1 MEHREPMA
9 PLVALTEARISFGG
23 RPLVDGAAIA
33 LGRGERACLVGRNG
47 AGKSTLLKALA
58 GEIELDGGARFLQ
71 PGTRVSYLPQEP
83 RPALGA
89 TVADHAAGGLPSP
102 DPQDHRVAA
111 LLDRLSLDGARP
123 VAGLSGGEAR
133 RADLAR
139 ALAGEPDILLLDE
152 PTNHLD
158 LPTILW
164 LEEELAS
171 LTAGLLM
178 ISHDRAFLSRLTRR
192 SFWLDRG
199 RVLMLERGFPDFEAW
214 AEELAEQEGAAAHRL
229 DKRIEAETR
238 WYNRGITARRKRN
251 EGRRRAL
258 DALRRQRRE
267 RIRAQGRAK
276 LAAVAAE
283 PGGRLV
289 IEAASISKSF
299 PAPEGPRAVLRDFST
314 RILRGDRVGIIGPN
328 GAGKTTLLKLLTGQ
342 MPPDSGAVR
351 LGTNLEMLLFDQK
364 RESLDPELS
373 LWKTLA
379 PSGDSVMVDGEP
391 RHVVAYLRDFLFEER
406 QALQPVKSLSGGERS
421 RLLLARLFARPSN
434 LLVMDEPTNDLD
446 LDTLDLLEEVLA
458 DYPGTLLLVSHDR
471 DFLDRLV
478 TSVIALEG
486 DGRAAEY
493 PGGYSDYLRQR
504 PAPPEPQPRKAPV
517 RTGPAPRA
525 ERKERLS
532 FKEQRELE
540 ELPARLDALSGEI
553 AALERRLAEPDFYGR
568 DPHGFAAATARLS
581 AATAERAEAEE
592 RWLELEE
599 KRERLASG

>member
-1 MEHREPMA
+1 MA
-9 PLVALTEARISFGG
+9 PVVALAGARISFGG
-23 RPLVDGAAIA
+23 RPLVESAEIA

-58 GEIELDGGARFLQ
+58 GEIELDGGARFQQ

-83 RPALGA
+83 RPSAGA
-89 TVADHAAGGLPSP
+89 TVAEHVAAGLAAP
-102 DPQDHRVAA
+102 DRAEHRIAA

-123 VAGLSGGEAR
+123 VASLSGGEAR

-139 ALAGEPDILLLDE
+139 ALVGEPDILLLDE

-164 LEEELAS
+164 LEEELTS
-171 LTAGLLM
+171 LSAGLLT
-178 ISHDRAFLSRLTRR
+178 ISHDRAFLARLTRR
-192 SFWLDRG
+192 TFWLDRG
-199 RVLMLERGFPDFEAW
+199 RVLMLERGFASFEDW
-214 AEELAEQEGAAAHRL
+214 AGEVAEQEGAAAHRL

-267 RIRAQGRAK
+267 RIRPQGRAK
-276 LAAVAAE
+276 LSAAASD

-289 IEAASISKSF
+289 IDAQGIAKSF
-299 PAPEGPRAVLRDFST
+299 ATPAGERVILRNFST
-314 RILRGDRVGIIGPN
+314 RLLRGDRVGVIGPN

-342 MPPDSGAVR
+342 LAPDCGTVR

-379 PSGDSVMVDGEP
+379 PSGDSVMMRGEP

-421 RLLLARLFARPSN
+421 RLLLARLLARPSN

-504 PAPPEPQPRKAPV
+504 PAPPEPQPKKAPP
-517 RTGPAPRA
+517 RPEPAPRGQ
-525 ERKERLS
+525 RKERLS

-540 ELPARLDALSGEI
+540 ELPGRLDALSAEI

-568 DPHGFAAATARLS
+568 DPKGFAAATARLG
-581 AATAERAEAEE
+581 AATADRSAAEE

-599 KRERLASG
+599 KRERLSSG

>member
-1 MEHREPMA
+1 MP
-9 PLVALTEARISFGG
+9 PLVALVRARISFGG
-23 RPLVDGAAIA
+23 RPLVESADIA

-58 GEIELDGGARFLQ
+58 GEVELDDGERFLQ
-71 PGTRVSYLPQEP
+71 PGIRVAYLPQEP
-83 RPALGA
+83 RPAARA
-89 TVADHAAGGLPSP
+89 TVAEHVAAGLDRPGSE
-102 DPQDHRVAA
+102 HRVAA

-139 ALAGEPDILLLDE
+139 ALVGAPDILLLDE

-164 LEEELAS
+164 LEEELAALS
-171 LTAGLLM
+171 AGILM
-178 ISHDRAFLSRLTRR
+178 ISHDRAFLARLTRAT
-192 SFWLDRG
+192 FWLDRG
-199 RVLMLERGFPDFEAW
+199 RVLMLDGGFARFEAW
-214 AEELAEQEGAAAHRL
+214 AEELAGQEEAADHRL
-229 DKRIEAETR
+229 GKRIEAETR

-267 RIRAQGRAK
+267 RIRPQGRAR
-276 LAAVAAE
+276 LSAAASE

-289 IEAASISKSF
+289 IEAQGVSKSF
-299 PAPEGPRAVLRDFST
+299 VTPNGTRPILSDVST

-328 GAGKTTLLKLLTGQ
+328 GVGKTTLLKLLTGQ
-342 MPPDSGAVR
+342 MPPDAGTVR
-351 LGTNLEMLLFDQK
+351 LGTNLEILLFDQK
-364 RESLDPELS
+364 RESLDPDLS

-379 PSGDSVMVDGEP
+379 PSGDSVMVKGEP

-421 RLLLARLFARPSN
+421 RLLLARLFARPGN

-493 PGGYSDYLRQR
+493 PGGYSDYLVQR
-504 PAPPEPQPRKAPV
+504 PAPPEPQPRKVPS
-517 RTGPAPRA
+517 RPEPAPRSP
-525 ERKERLS
+525 RKERLS

-540 ELPARLDALSGEI
+540 ELPARLDALSAEIGEI
-553 AALERRLAEPDFYGR
+553 ERRLSEPDFYGR
-568 DPHGFAAATARLS
+568 DPKGFAAATQRL
-581 AATAERAEAEE
+581 AAAISERSQAEE
-592 RWLELEE
+592 RWLDLEE

>member
-1 MEHREPMA
+1 MA
-9 PLVALTEARISFGG
+9 PIAALAGARISFGG
-23 RPLVDGAAIA
+23 RPLIDGADLA

-58 GEIELDGGARFLQ
+58 GEIELDGGTRFVQ
-71 PGTRVSYLPQEP
+71 PGTRIAYLPQEP
-83 RPALGA
+83 RPAAGA
-89 TVADHAAGGLPSP
+89 TVAEHVAGGLGSA
-102 DPQDHRVAA
+102 DSAHHRVAA
-111 LLDRLSLDGARP
+111 VLDRLSLEAGRP
-123 VAGLSGGEAR
+123 LAELSGGEAR

-139 ALAGEPDILLLDE
+139 ALVGEPDILLLDE

-158 LPTILW
+158 LPAILW
-164 LEEELAS
+164 LEEELSS
-171 LTAGLLM
+171 LTAGILM
-178 ISHDRAFLSRLTRR
+178 ISHDRTFLARLTQRT
-192 SFWLDRG
+192 FWLDRG
-199 RVLMLERGFPDFEAW
+199 RVLTLERGFPAFEAW
-214 AEELAEQEGAAAHRL
+214 AEELAEQEEAAAHRL

-267 RIRAQGRAK
+267 RIKPQGRAK
-276 LAAVAAE
+276 LSAAASE

-289 IEAASISKSF
+289 IEAQGISKSF
-299 PAPEGPRAVLRDFST
+299 KAPEGPRQILRDFST
-314 RILRGDRVGIIGPN
+314 RILRGDRAGIIGPN

-342 MPPDSGAVR
+342 MEPDAGTVR

-379 PSGDSVMVDGEP
+379 PSGDSVMVKGEP

-493 PGGYSDYLRQR
+493 PGGYSDYLAQR
-504 PAPPEPQPRKAPV
+504 PATPAPQPRRAPV
-517 RTGPAPRA
+517 PARPEPAPRA
-525 ERKERLS
+525 QRKERLS

-540 ELPARLDALSGEI
+540 ELPARLDALSAEI

-568 DPHGFAAATARLS
+568 DPKGFALATQRLAAAS
-581 AATAERAEAEE
+581 SERSRAEE
-592 RWLELEE
+592 RWLELEG
-599 KRERLASG
+599 KRERLSSG

>member
-1 MEHREPMA
+1 MA
-9 PLVALTEARISFGG
+9 PVVALAGARISFGG
-23 RPLVDGAAIA
+23 RPLVESAEIA

-58 GEIELDGGARFLQ
+58 GEIELDGGARFQQ

-83 RPALGA
+83 RPSAGA
-89 TVADHAAGGLPSP
+89 TVAEHVAAGLAAP
-102 DPQDHRVAA
+102 DRAEHRIAA

-123 VAGLSGGEAR
+123 VASLSGGEAR

-139 ALAGEPDILLLDE
+139 ALVGEPDILLLDE

-164 LEEELAS
+164 LEEELTS
-171 LTAGLLM
+171 LSAGLLT
-178 ISHDRAFLSRLTRR
+178 ISHDRAFLARLTRR
-192 SFWLDRG
+192 TFWLDRG
-199 RVLMLERGFPDFEAW
+199 RVLILERGFASFEDW
-214 AEELAEQEGAAAHRL
+214 AGEVAEQEGAAAHRL

-267 RIRAQGRAK
+267 RIRPQGRAK
-276 LAAVAAE
+276 LSAAASD

-289 IEAASISKSF
+289 IDAQGIAKSF
-299 PAPEGPRAVLRDFST
+299 ATPAGERVILRNFST
-314 RILRGDRVGIIGPN
+314 RLLRGDRVGVIGPN

-342 MPPDSGAVR
+342 LAPDCGTVR

-379 PSGDSVMVDGEP
+379 PSGDSVMMRGEP

-421 RLLLARLFARPSN
+421 RLLLARLLARPSN

-504 PAPPEPQPRKAPV
+504 PAPPEPQPKKAPP
-517 RTGPAPRA
+517 RPEPAPRGQ
-525 ERKERLS
+525 RKERLS

-540 ELPARLDALSGEI
+540 ELPGRLDALSAEI

-568 DPHGFAAATARLS
+568 DPKGFAAATARLG
-581 AATAERAEAEE
+581 AATADRSAAEE

-599 KRERLASG
+599 KRERLSSG

>member
-1 MEHREPMA
+1 MA
-9 PLVALTEARISFGG
+9 PVVALAGARISFGG
-23 RPLVDGAAIA
+23 RPLVESADLA

-71 PGTRVSYLPQEP
+71 PGTRISYLPQEP
-83 RPALGA
+83 QPAAGA
-89 TVADHAAGGLPSP
+89 TVAEHVAAGLASS
-102 DPQDHRVAA
+102 DAADHRVAA
-111 LLDRLSLDGARP
+111 LLDRLSLDAARP
-123 VAGLSGGEAR
+123 LAGLSGGEAR

-139 ALAGEPDILLLDE
+139 ALVGAPDILLLDE

-164 LEEELAS
+164 LEEELSS
-171 LTAGLLM
+171 LPAGILI
-178 ISHDRAFLSRLTRR
+178 ISHDRAFLSKLTRR
-192 SFWLDRG
+192 TFRLDRG
-199 RVLMLERGFPDFEAW
+199 SVLMLDRGFAEYESW
-214 AEELAEQEGAAAHRL
+214 AEELAAQEEAAAHRL
-229 DKRIEAETR
+229 DKRIETETR

-267 RIRAQGRAK
+267 RVKAQGRAK
-276 LAAVAAE
+276 LSAAAAE

-289 IEAASISKSF
+289 IEAESVSKSF
-299 PAPEGPRAVLRDFST
+299 PAAEGARAVLRDFST
-314 RILRGDRVGIIGPN
+314 RVLRGDRVGVIGPN
-328 GAGKTTLLKLLTGQ
+328 GAGKTTLLRLLTGQ
-342 MPPDSGAVR
+342 MPPDSGTVR

-364 RESLDPELS
+364 RESLDPEVS

-379 PSGDSVMVDGEP
+379 PAGDSVMVKGEP

-504 PAPPEPQPRKAPV
+504 PAPPEPRPNKAPP
-517 RTGPAPRA
+517 RAEPAPRA
-525 ERKERLS
+525 PRKERLS
-532 FKEQRELE
+532 FNERRELE
-540 ELPARLDALSGEI
+540 ALPARLDALSAEI
-553 AALERRLAEPDFYGR
+553 GTLERRLAEPDFYGR
-568 DPHGFAAATARLS
+568 DPEGFATATARL
-581 AATAERAEAEE
+581 AAAIPERHAAEE
-592 RWLELEE
+592 RWLALEE
-599 KRERLASG
+599 KRERLSSG

>member
-1 MEHREPMA
+1 MA
-9 PLVALTEARISFGG
+9 PVVALAGARISFGG
-23 RPLVDGAAIA
+23 RPLVESAEIA

-58 GEIELDGGARFLQ
+58 GEIELDGGARFQQ

-83 RPALGA
+83 RPSAGA
-89 TVADHAAGGLPSP
+89 TVAEHVAAGLAAP
-102 DPQDHRVAA
+102 DRAEHRIAA

-123 VAGLSGGEAR
+123 VASLSGGEAR

-139 ALAGEPDILLLDE
+139 ALVGEPDILLLDE

-164 LEEELAS
+164 LEEELTS
-171 LTAGLLM
+171 LSAGLLT
-178 ISHDRAFLSRLTRR
+178 ISHDRAFLARLTRR
-192 SFWLDRG
+192 TFWLDRG
-199 RVLMLERGFPDFEAW
+199 RVLMLERGFASFEDW
-214 AEELAEQEGAAAHRL
+214 AGEVAEQEGAAAHRL

-267 RIRAQGRAK
+267 RIRPQGRAK
-276 LAAVAAE
+276 LSAAASD

-289 IEAASISKSF
+289 IDAQGIAKSF
-299 PAPEGPRAVLRDFST
+299 ATPAGERVILRNFST
-314 RILRGDRVGIIGPN
+314 RLLRGDRVGVIGPN

-342 MPPDSGAVR
+342 LAPDCGTVR

-379 PSGDSVMVDGEP
+379 PSGDSVMMRGEP

-421 RLLLARLFARPSN
+421 RLLLARLLARPSN

-486 DGRAAEY
+486 DGRATEY

-504 PAPPEPQPRKAPV
+504 PAPPEPQPKKAPP
-517 RTGPAPRA
+517 RPEPAPRGQ
-525 ERKERLS
+525 RKERLS

-540 ELPARLDALSGEI
+540 ELPGRLDALSAEI

-568 DPHGFAAATARLS
+568 DPKGFAAATARLG
-581 AATAERAEAEE
+581 AATADRSAAEE

-599 KRERLASG
+599 KRERLSSG

>member
-1 MEHREPMA
+1 MA
-9 PLVALTEARISFGG
+9 PLVALAGARISFGG
-23 RPLVDGAAIA
+23 PPLIDGADIA
-33 LGRGERACLVGRNG
+33 LARGDRACLVGRNG

-58 GEIELDGGARFLQ
+58 GEVELDGGARFLQ
-71 PGTRVSYLPQEP
+71 PGARIAYLPQEP
-83 RPALGA
+83 RPAAGA
-89 TVADHAAGGLPSP
+89 TVGQHVAAGLREDGSE
-102 DPQDHRVAA
+102 HRVAA
-111 LLDRLSLDGARP
+111 LLDRLWLDAARP

-139 ALAGEPDILLLDE
+139 ALVGEPDILLLDE

-171 LTAGLLM
+171 LSAGILT
-178 ISHDRAFLSRLTRR
+178 ISHDRAFLARMTRR
-192 SFWLDRG
+192 TFWLDRG
-199 RVLMLERGFPDFEAW
+199 RVLMLDRGFPGFEAW
-214 AEELAEQEGAAAHRL
+214 AADLAEQEEAAAHRL

-267 RIRAQGRAK
+267 RIKAQGRAK
-276 LAAVAAE
+276 LAAAAAE

-289 IEAASISKSF
+289 IEATAISKSF
-299 PAPEGPRAVLRDFST
+299 AAPQGARPILRDFST
-314 RILRGDRVGIIGPN
+314 RILRGDRVGIIGSN
-328 GAGKTTLLKLLTGQ
+328 GAGKTTLLKILTGQ
-342 MPPDSGAVR
+342 MQPDSGTVR
-351 LGTNLEMLLFDQK
+351 LGTNLEMLFFDQQ
-364 RESLDPELS
+364 RESLDPEAS

-379 PSGDSVMVDGEP
+379 PSGDSVMVKGAP

-493 PGGYSDYLRQR
+493 PGGYSDYLAQR
-504 PAPPEPQPRKAPV
+504 PAPREPQPRKAPSRPEPV
-517 RTGPAPRA
+517 ARGA
-525 ERKERLS
+525 RKERLS

-540 ELPARLDALSGEI
+540 ELPARLNALAAEI
-553 AALERRLAEPDFYGR
+553 ADLERRLAERDFYGR
-568 DPHGFAAATARLS
+568 DPEGFAAATVRL
-581 AATAERAEAEE
+581 AAASAERSAAEE

>member
-1 MEHREPMA
+1 
-9 PLVALTEARISFGG
+9 
-23 RPLVDGAAIA
+23 
-33 LGRGERACLVGRNG
+33 
-47 AGKSTLLKALA
+47 
-58 GEIELDGGARFLQ
+58 
-71 PGTRVSYLPQEP
+71 
-83 RPALGA
+83 
-89 TVADHAAGGLPSP
+89 
-102 DPQDHRVAA
+102 
-111 LLDRLSLDGARP
+111 
-123 VAGLSGGEAR
+123 SGGEAR
-133 RADLAR
+133 RVALAR
-139 ALAGEPDILLLDE
+139 ALAGAPDALLLDE

-171 LTAGLLM
+171 LSAGILT
-178 ISHDRAFLSRLTRR
+178 ISHDRAFLARLTRR

-199 RVLMLERGFPDFEAW
+199 RVLMLDRGFPEFEAW
-214 AEELAEQEGAAAHRL
+214 AEELAEQEEAAAHRL

-267 RIRAQGRAK
+267 RTKAQGRAK
-276 LAAVAAE
+276 LSVAGAE

-289 IEAASISKSF
+289 IEARAVSKSF
-299 PAPEGPRAVLRDFST
+299 AAPDGPRWILRDFSS
-314 RILRGDRVGIIGPN
+314 RILRGDRIGIIGPN
-328 GAGKTTLLKLLTGQ
+328 GVGKTTLLKILTGQ
-342 MPPDSGAVR
+342 MEPDAGAVR
-351 LGTNLEMLLFDQK
+351 LGTNLEMLVFDQK
-364 RESLDPELS
+364 RESLDPEAS

-379 PSGDSVMVDGEP
+379 PSGDSVMVNGEP

-493 PGGYSDYLRQR
+493 PSGYSDYLAQR
-504 PAPPEPQPRKAPV
+504 PAPREPQPKKAPARPEPV
-517 RTGPAPRA
+517 ARGA
-525 ERKERLS
+525 RKERLS

-540 ELPARLDALSGEI
+540 ELPARLDALAAEI
-553 AALERRLAEPDFYGR
+553 ADLERRLAERDFYGR
-568 DPHGFAAATARLS
+568 DPQAFTAATARLT
-581 AATAERAEAEE
+581 AAAAERSQSEE

>member
-1 MEHREPMA
+1 MA
-9 PLVALTEARISFGG
+9 PVVALAGARISFGG
-23 RPLVDGAAIA
+23 RPLVESAEIA

-58 GEIELDGGARFLQ
+58 GEIELDGGARFQQ

-83 RPALGA
+83 RPSAGA
-89 TVADHAAGGLPSP
+89 TVAEHVAAGLAAP
-102 DPQDHRVAA
+102 DRAEHRIAA

-123 VAGLSGGEAR
+123 VASLSGGEAR

-139 ALAGEPDILLLDE
+139 ALVGEPDILLLDE

-164 LEEELAS
+164 LEEELTS
-171 LTAGLLM
+171 LSAGLLT
-178 ISHDRAFLSRLTRR
+178 ISHDRAFLARLTRR
-192 SFWLDRG
+192 TFWLDRG
-199 RVLMLERGFPDFEAW
+199 RVLILERGFASFEDW
-214 AEELAEQEGAAAHRL
+214 AGEVAEQEGAAAHRL

-267 RIRAQGRAK
+267 RIRPQGRAK
-276 LAAVAAE
+276 LSAAASD

-289 IEAASISKSF
+289 IDAQGIAKSF
-299 PAPEGPRAVLRDFST
+299 ATPAGERVILRNFST
-314 RILRGDRVGIIGPN
+314 RLLRGDRVGVIGPN

-342 MPPDSGAVR
+342 LAPDCGTVR

-379 PSGDSVMVDGEP
+379 PSGDSVMMRGEP

-421 RLLLARLFARPSN
+421 RLLLARLLARPSN

-486 DGRAAEY
+486 DGRATEY

-504 PAPPEPQPRKAPV
+504 PAPPEPQPKKAPP
-517 RTGPAPRA
+517 RPEPAPRGQ
-525 ERKERLS
+525 RKERLS

-540 ELPARLDALSGEI
+540 ELPGRLDALSAEI

-568 DPHGFAAATARLS
+568 DPKGFAAATARLG
-581 AATAERAEAEE
+581 AATADRSAAEE

-599 KRERLASG
+599 KRERLSSG

>member
-1 MEHREPMA
+1 MA
-9 PLVALTEARISFGG
+9 PVVALAGARISFGG
-23 RPLVDGAAIA
+23 RPLVESAEIA

-58 GEIELDGGARFLQ
+58 GEIELDGGARFQQ

-83 RPALGA
+83 RPSAGA
-89 TVADHAAGGLPSP
+89 TVAEHVAAGLAAP
-102 DPQDHRVAA
+102 DRAEHRIAA

-123 VAGLSGGEAR
+123 VASLSGGEAR

-139 ALAGEPDILLLDE
+139 ALVGEPDILLLDE

-164 LEEELAS
+164 LEEELTS
-171 LTAGLLM
+171 LSAGLLT
-178 ISHDRAFLSRLTRR
+178 ISHDRAFLARLTRR
-192 SFWLDRG
+192 TFWLDRG
-199 RVLMLERGFPDFEAW
+199 RVLILERGFASFEDW
-214 AEELAEQEGAAAHRL
+214 AGEVAEQEGAAAHRL

-267 RIRAQGRAK
+267 RIRPQGRAK
-276 LAAVAAE
+276 LSAAASD

-289 IEAASISKSF
+289 IDAQGIAKSF
-299 PAPEGPRAVLRDFST
+299 ATPAGERVILRNFST
-314 RILRGDRVGIIGPN
+314 RLLRGDRVGVIGPN

-342 MPPDSGAVR
+342 MAPDCGTVR

-379 PSGDSVMVDGEP
+379 PSGDSVMMRGEP

-421 RLLLARLFARPSN
+421 RLLLARLLARPSN

-486 DGRAAEY
+486 DGRATEY

-504 PAPPEPQPRKAPV
+504 PAPPEPQPKKAPP
-517 RTGPAPRA
+517 RPEPAPRGQ
-525 ERKERLS
+525 RKERLS

-540 ELPARLDALSGEI
+540 ELPGRLDALSAEI

-568 DPHGFAAATARLS
+568 DPKGFAAATARLG
-581 AATAERAEAEE
+581 AATADRSAAEE

-599 KRERLASG
+599 KRERLSSG

>member
-1 MEHREPMA
+1 MA
-9 PLVALTEARISFGG
+9 PVVALAGARISFGG
-23 RPLVDGAAIA
+23 RPLVESAEIA

-58 GEIELDGGARFLQ
+58 GEIELDGGARFQQ

-83 RPALGA
+83 RPSAGA
-89 TVADHAAGGLPSP
+89 TVAEHVAAGLAAP
-102 DPQDHRVAA
+102 DRAEHRIAA

-123 VAGLSGGEAR
+123 VASLSGGEAR

-139 ALAGEPDILLLDE
+139 ALVGEPDILLLDE

-164 LEEELAS
+164 LEEELTS
-171 LTAGLLM
+171 LSAGLLT
-178 ISHDRAFLSRLTRR
+178 ISHDRAFLARLTRR
-192 SFWLDRG
+192 TFWLDRG
-199 RVLMLERGFPDFEAW
+199 RVLILELGFASFEDW
-214 AEELAEQEGAAAHRL
+214 AGEVAEQEGAAAHRL

-267 RIRAQGRAK
+267 RIRPQGRAK
-276 LAAVAAE
+276 LSAAASD

-289 IEAASISKSF
+289 IDAQGIAKSF
-299 PAPEGPRAVLRDFST
+299 ATPAGERVILRNFST
-314 RILRGDRVGIIGPN
+314 RLLRGDRVGVIGPN

-342 MPPDSGAVR
+342 LAPDCGTVR

-379 PSGDSVMVDGEP
+379 PSGDSVMMRGEP

-421 RLLLARLFARPSN
+421 RLLLARLLARPSN

-504 PAPPEPQPRKAPV
+504 PAPPEPQPKKAPP
-517 RTGPAPRA
+517 RPEPAPRGQ
-525 ERKERLS
+525 RKERLS

-540 ELPARLDALSGEI
+540 ELPGRLDALSAEI

-568 DPHGFAAATARLS
+568 DPKGFAAATARLG
-581 AATAERAEAEE
+581 AATADRSAAEE

-599 KRERLASG
+599 KRERLSSG

>member
-1 MEHREPMA
+1 MA
-9 PLVALTEARISFGG
+9 PVVALAGARISFGG
-23 RPLVDGAAIA
+23 RPLVESAEIA

-58 GEIELDGGARFLQ
+58 GEIELDGGARFQQ

-83 RPALGA
+83 RPSAGA
-89 TVADHAAGGLPSP
+89 TVAEHVAAGLAAP
-102 DPQDHRVAA
+102 DRAEHRIAA

-123 VAGLSGGEAR
+123 VASLSGGEAR

-139 ALAGEPDILLLDE
+139 ALVGEPDILLLDE

-164 LEEELAS
+164 LEEELTS
-171 LTAGLLM
+171 LSAGLLT
-178 ISHDRAFLSRLTRR
+178 ISHDRAFLARLTRR
-192 SFWLDRG
+192 TFWLDRG
-199 RVLMLERGFPDFEAW
+199 RVLMLERGFASFEDW
-214 AEELAEQEGAAAHRL
+214 AGEVAEQEGAAAHRL

-267 RIRAQGRAK
+267 RIRPQGRAK
-276 LAAVAAE
+276 LSAAASD
-283 PGGRLV
+283 PGGLLV
-289 IEAASISKSF
+289 IDAQGIAKSF
-299 PAPEGPRAVLRDFST
+299 ATPAGERVILRNFST
-314 RILRGDRVGIIGPN
+314 RLLRGDRVGVIGPN

-342 MPPDSGAVR
+342 MAPDCGTVR

-379 PSGDSVMVDGEP
+379 PSGDSVMMRGEP

-421 RLLLARLFARPSN
+421 RLLLARLLARPSN

-486 DGRAAEY
+486 DGRATEY

-504 PAPPEPQPRKAPV
+504 PAPPEPQPKKAPP
-517 RTGPAPRA
+517 RPEPAPRGQ
-525 ERKERLS
+525 RKERLS

-540 ELPARLDALSGEI
+540 ELPGRLDALSAEI

-568 DPHGFAAATARLS
+568 DPKGFAAATARLG
-581 AATAERAEAEE
+581 AATADRSAAEE

-599 KRERLASG
+599 KRERLSSG

>member
-1 MEHREPMA
+1 MA
-9 PLVALTEARISFGG
+9 PVVALAGARISFGG
-23 RPLVDGAAIA
+23 RPLVESAEIA

-58 GEIELDGGARFLQ
+58 GEIELDGGARFQQ

-83 RPALGA
+83 RPSAGA
-89 TVADHAAGGLPSP
+89 TVAEHVAAGLAAP
-102 DPQDHRVAA
+102 DRAEHRIAA

-123 VAGLSGGEAR
+123 VASLSGGEAR

-139 ALAGEPDILLLDE
+139 ALVGEPDILLLDE

-164 LEEELAS
+164 LEEELTS
-171 LTAGLLM
+171 LSAGLLT
-178 ISHDRAFLSRLTRR
+178 ISHDRAFLARLTRR
-192 SFWLDRG
+192 TFWLDRG
-199 RVLMLERGFPDFEAW
+199 RVLMLERGFASFEDW
-214 AEELAEQEGAAAHRL
+214 AGEVAEQEGAAAHRL

-267 RIRAQGRAK
+267 RIRPQGRAK
-276 LAAVAAE
+276 LSAAASD

-289 IEAASISKSF
+289 IDAQGIAKSF
-299 PAPEGPRAVLRDFST
+299 ATPAGERVILRNFST
-314 RILRGDRVGIIGPN
+314 RLLRGDRVGVIGPN

-342 MPPDSGAVR
+342 MAPDCGTVR

-379 PSGDSVMVDGEP
+379 PSGDSVMMRGEP

-421 RLLLARLFARPSN
+421 RLLLARLLARPSN

-504 PAPPEPQPRKAPV
+504 PAPPEPQPKKAPP
-517 RTGPAPRA
+517 RPEPAPRGQ
-525 ERKERLS
+525 RKERLS

-540 ELPARLDALSGEI
+540 ELPGRLDALSAEI

-568 DPHGFAAATARLS
+568 DPKGFAAATARLG
-581 AATAERAEAEE
+581 AATADRSAAEE

-599 KRERLASG
+599 KRERLSSG